1 MTTLTI
7 YMKSGNRIRLRFI
20 KDWKVRCGTGGL
32 AELTIVRHPL
42 FEWLPHPKLILSSI
56 DLTQIEAIT
65 HVN

>member
-20 KDWKVRCGTGGL
+20 KDWKVRRGTGGL
-32 AELTIVRHPL
+32 TELTIVRHPF
-42 FEWLPHPKLILSSI
+42 FEWLPHPKLIVSTI
-56 DLTQIEAIT
+56 DLSQIEAIT